1 MKTANHQHYSNISQ
15 TILSLIIPTTYSQ
28 KGCCDGGLSVG
39 VRCKVYKGLSI
50 IMLLLI
56 AVVIKVVAGRKR
68 GCGDNNIVTLCKQ
81 WVYHVCGGSSDN
93 KHPTPPSKL
102 ILRTQAAHIMWL
114 SKKSQF
120 FQNSKGAI
128 C

>member
-1 MKTANHQHYSNISQ
+1 
-15 TILSLIIPTTYSQ
+15 
-28 KGCCDGGLSVG
+28 
-39 VRCKVYKGLSI
+39 
-50 IMLLLI
+50 MLLLI

-68 GCGDNNIVTLCKQ
+68 RDGDSKLVTLCKQ
-81 WVYHVCGGSSDN
+81 WAYHVCSGSSDN